1 LWTALEIKNKHPKA
15 KITIIEKGTIPTG
28 ASTRNAGFACFGSPS
43 EMLHDVAFI
52 GEDKMWSIVEMRYKG
67 ITKIR
72 KHFKD
77 KQISYDSC
85 GGYEC
90 FKIGTHDLE
99 DTRNNLSWLN
109 RGLKKI
115 TGKKNSFQFC
125 DNKLKKYNLSGF
137 ESMVENKNEGGLHSG
152 KLVSALIKRV
162 QSAGVQILY
171 GIEITGWED
180 VGNKVSIQTNKRNL
194 EAKKLVLC
202 TNALSAKLLPECNL
216 KPVRGQVMVTAPIN
230 GLKLK
235 GTFHFD
241 QGFYYFRNI
250 DNRVLLGG
258 ARNTAFEQEE
268 TADMFVTDNI
278 QQKLEQF
285 LSDHILNGTPYK
297 ITHRWSG
304 IMGLTRS
311 RLPLVEAVGK
321 NITAAL
327 ACNGMGVAL
336 SPIIAEEIAE
346 VAIG

>member
-1 LWTALEIKNKHPKA
+1 
-15 KITIIEKGTIPTG
+15 
-28 ASTRNAGFACFGSPS
+28 
-43 EMLHDVAFI
+43 
-52 GEDKMWSIVEMRYKG
+52 
-67 ITKIR
+67 
-72 KHFKD
+72 
-77 KQISYDSC
+77 
-85 GGYEC
+85 
-90 FKIGTHDLE
+90 
-99 DTRNNLSWLN
+99 
-109 RGLKKI
+109 
-115 TGKKNSFQFC
+115 
-125 DNKLKKYNLSGF
+125 
-137 ESMVENKNEGGLHSG
+137 MVENKNEGGLHSG

-180 VGNKVSIQTNKRNL
+180 VGNKVSIQTNKINL

-285 LSDHILNGTPYK
+285 LSDHILNGTPYT